1 MKALRSLYT
10 SYLGIQPKVSAGPY
24 KFVRHPGY
32 LGEIMSMFG
41 VGVSLSSV
49 VGLGLAMV
57 SVLLVLKRIKP
68 EEEMLRAEFGDEYQ
82 NYAKSTR
89 RLIPFIY

>member
-41 VGVSLSSV
+41 VGLSLSSF
-49 VGLGLAMV
+49 VGLGLAIV
-57 SVLLVLKRIKP
+57 SVLLILIRLRP
-68 EEEMLRAEFGDEYQ
+68 EEEMLMSEFGDEYK
-82 NYAKSTR
+82 NYAKRTK
-89 RLIPFIY
+89 RLIPFIH